1 MKGEPVND
9 RDLPTADR
17 VVRLLRQLGIDRAH
31 VVQGVAEVAGHP
43 EMVASL
49 ALVTPAAGAASPL
62 RQLAVS
68 RRLVAPPLIIQ
79 SDAGPLSAQSALV
92 MAADPDATAV
102 VLSGQVSAHWTDTV
116 ADRTDEITAALLTH
130 LAEADRRSPLPQASA
145 GW

>member
-1 MKGEPVND
+1 MDE

-62 RQLAVS
+62 RQLVAP
-68 RRLVAPPLIIQ
+68 RRVAGPPLIIH
-79 SDAGPLSAQSALV
+79 SDGGPLSAQSALV
-92 MAADPDATAV
+92 LAADPDANGGRPVRAGERA
-102 VLSGQVSAHWTDTV
+102 L
-116 ADRTDEITAALLTH
+116 DRH
-130 LAEADRRSPLPQASA
+130 CRRSHRRDHCRTC
-145 GW
+145 